1 MRKCDPLGE
10 ELEIQLGPTLSGN
23 GGGEQNSHSLNIRFT
38 GEAKMKKSDVKCS
51 ELMGP
56 VSKLRCGRK
65 H

>member
-1 MRKCDPLGE
+1 M
-10 ELEIQLGPTLSGN
+10 EIQLGPTLSGN

-56 VSKLRCGRK
+56 VSKLKCGRK